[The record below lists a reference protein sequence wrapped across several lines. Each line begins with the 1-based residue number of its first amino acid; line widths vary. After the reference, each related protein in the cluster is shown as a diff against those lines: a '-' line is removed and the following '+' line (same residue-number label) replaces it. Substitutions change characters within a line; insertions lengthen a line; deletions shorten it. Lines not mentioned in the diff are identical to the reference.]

1 MLYLDFVAQELRW
14 PGPET
19 FMDSSQSSNKSLVA
33 LPRQSAE
40 GMGGVHLLP
49 AVCGNEAA
57 ESEAVMSRELKIGMH
72 VVFIDSHRRERDA
85 LVTAIHGD
93 PLGRLVVPSRKAA
106 KELTEEEKASGRWE
120 LDVHSP
126 PIYAYE
132 HGEDGLPVVEHREPG
147 KHWPCINLVVISD
160 NKEAQDQYGRQIDD
174 RHTSVVHQG
183 DSTAVGYCY
192 RFADEGTNWGDM
204 QPTIS

>member
-1 MLYLDFVAQELRW
+1 
-14 PGPET
+14 
-19 FMDSSQSSNKSLVA
+19 
-33 LPRQSAE
+33 
-40 GMGGVHLLP
+40 
-49 AVCGNEAA
+49 
-57 ESEAVMSRELKIGMH
+57 MSRELNIGMH
-72 VVFIDSHRRERDA
+72 VVFIDSYRRERDA

-93 PLGRLVVPSRKAA
+93 PQGRLTIASRKAA
-106 KELTEEEKASGRWE
+106 KELTEEEKSSGKWHV
-120 LDVHSP
+120 DSHSP

-132 HGEDGLPVVEHREPG
+132 HGDDGLPVVEYREAG

-192 RFADEGTNWGDM
+192 RFADEQTNWEDM